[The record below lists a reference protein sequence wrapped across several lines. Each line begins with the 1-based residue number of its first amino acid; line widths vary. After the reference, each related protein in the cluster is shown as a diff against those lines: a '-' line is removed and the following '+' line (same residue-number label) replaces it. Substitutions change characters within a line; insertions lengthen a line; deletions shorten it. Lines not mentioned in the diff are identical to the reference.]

1 VENVE
6 KERELSDSESFI
18 ELPLVEKLW
27 KKNGIFPQRLY
38 TYQRFSLSHQV
49 FHSFSIDASTGNNR
63 LR

>member
-6 KERELSDSESFI
+6 KGRELSDSESFR

-27 KKNGIFPQRLY
+27 KNTVFFPQRLY